1 MIDKSWRFF
10 LNGTEII
17 FIKALIQE
25 TLESFFE
32 FTRDH
37 NLFEG
42 DPYKIKSFE
51 TAIQTRDL
59 QGIQP
64 LYSQNFSFQYKHS
77 RSGRTEEIV
86 TTIVKLQDNLRR
98 AIGGKEYNERLQVG
112 EKLVVT
118 LKNYTSFFVSARNI
132 GFHRNKDSHE
142 KYPIDDTGFALEV
155 AADIMTIIEKTP
167 VMIRNQDALVSVRKN
182 LKKLL
187 EQIVQKENPDQD
199 PFEDSEADGEEKSIS
214 QSSLPI
220 ETINNIEEK
229 YNSIT
234 EKLDSI
240 SNIVDDNKLAT
251 FTIAELV
258 QELMSSSD
266 SISQIEKIQEGI
278 QDNKKNI
285 QLILEQQQ
293 AEIEEEKD
301 LKANTLNPQEEKSL
315 KLMKLADAI
324 TSPLNPSKMAKLGM
338 EMVIDRKL
346 KNDQKKANSKVK
358 IADESTRVSSYT
370 PQQAIPEMLAFQKKF
385 KQNFDCEN
393 WQNLAQGPFRRE
405 ILENKIKSK
414 KEFLSNSFI
423 KQRYELHHKVFDEQI
438 NSDLGEEFFN
448 ILDSVLYTN

>member
-10 LNGTEII
+10 LNGNEII

-32 FTRDH
+32 FARDH
-37 NLFEG
+37 KLFEG
-42 DPYKIKSFE
+42 DPYKIKSFD

-86 TTIVKLQDNLRR
+86 TTIVKLQDNLRKV
-98 AIGGKEYNERLQVG
+98 IGGKEYNERLQVG

-167 VMIRNQDALVSVRKN
+167 VMIRNQEALVSVRKN

-214 QSSLPI
+214 QSSLPK
-220 ETINNIEEK
+220 ETISNIEEK
-229 YNSIT
+229 YNTIT

-240 SNIVDDNKLAT
+240 SNLVDDNKLAT
-251 FTIAELV
+251 FTMAELV

-266 SISQIEKIQEGI
+266 SVSQIKKIQEGI

-301 LKANTLNPQEEKSL
+301 FKANTLNPHEEKSL
-315 KLMKLADAI
+315 KLI
-324 TSPLNPSKMAKLGM
+324 
-338 EMVIDRKL
+338 
-346 KNDQKKANSKVK
+346 NDQKKSSSKVK
-358 IADESTRVSSYT
+358 ITDESTRVSSYT
-370 PQQAIPEMLAFQKKF
+370 PQQAIPKMLDFQYKF
-385 KQNFDCEN
+385 KKNFDCEN

-405 ILENKIKSK
+405 ILENKLKTK
-414 KEFLSNSFI
+414 KEFLSNTFI
-423 KQRYELHHKVFDEQI
+423 KQRYELHKKVFDEQI

-448 ILDSVLYTN
+448 ILDSVLYSN

>member
-10 LNGTEII
+10 LNGNEII

-32 FTRDH
+32 FARDH
-37 NLFEG
+37 KLFEG
-42 DPYKIKSFE
+42 DPYKIKSFD

-77 RSGRTEEIV
+77 RSGRTEEIL

-98 AIGGKEYNERLQVG
+98 VIGGKEYNERLQVG

-118 LKNYTSFFVSARNI
+118 LKNYTSFFVAARNI

-199 PFEDSEADGEEKSIS
+199 PFEDSEADDEEKSIS

-346 KNDQKKANSKVK
+346 KNDQKRL
-358 IADESTRVSSYT
+358 I
-370 PQQAIPEMLAFQKKF
+370 QKLK
-385 KQNFDCEN
+385 
-393 WQNLAQGPFRRE
+393 
-405 ILENKIKSK
+405 
-414 KEFLSNSFI
+414 
-423 KQRYELHHKVFDEQI
+423 
-438 NSDLGEEFFN
+438 
-448 ILDSVLYTN
+448 

>member
-1 MIDKSWRFF
+1 MIDKTWRSF
-10 LNGTEII
+10 LNGKEII

-32 FTRDH
+32 FARDH
-37 NLFEG
+37 KLFEG

-112 EKLVVT
+112 EKLVIT
-118 LKNYTSFFVSARNI
+118 LKNFTSFFVAARNI

-187 EQIVQKENPDQD
+187 EQIAQKENPDQD

-240 SNIVDDNKLAT
+240 SNLVDDNKLAT

-266 SISQIEKIQEGI
+266 SINQIEKIQEGI

-301 LKANTLNPQEEKSL
+301 FKANTLNPQEEKSL
-315 KLMKLADAI
+315 KLIK
-324 TSPLNPSKMAKLGM
+324 
-338 EMVIDRKL
+338 
-346 KNDQKKANSKVK
+346 DQKRSNSKVK

-405 ILENKIKSK
+405 ILENKLKSK

-423 KQRYELHHKVFDEQI
+423 KQRYELHQKVFDEQI
-438 NSDLGEEFFN
+438 NSDLGKEFFN